1 MTSGDARTLLIIL
14 CKKDTHFLI
23 FSYPRKAGDLF
34 ADEDCKGQEEIQIAF
49 ENKPRI
55 SGSHHSGLYSY
66 SSFPFSFF
74 QGRADSFAIPYP
86 IMWTNEKEKSASYV
100 SS

>member
-49 ENKPRI
+49 
-55 SGSHHSGLYSY
+55 
-66 SSFPFSFF
+66 
-74 QGRADSFAIPYP
+74 
-86 IMWTNEKEKSASYV
+86 
-100 SS
+100 